1 MKRDIITSIIGIIV
15 FTVLLGFVYPLAI
28 TGISQVAFPG
38 DANGQQIKLNGRVI
52 GSKIIGQNFG
62 TPVREKNGKVKEVKG
77 AVVTEPD
84 PRYFQSRPSATEGG
98 AYNAAASTFSNRGPN
113 SVKTKEADEENI
125 KAYLELNKN
134 PATKVEYDP
143 GLTAAKIPVDAVNTS
158 ASNLDPE
165 ISQANAWIQAH
176 RVAAVRHLSLATVN
190 GLIAKYTDSRGLG
203 FSGEPG
209 VNVLELNLAL
219 DRLTGQTSASTGAHP
234 GAGSGGAAGSGG
246 NA

>member
-1 MKRDIITSIIGIIV
+1 MRRDIVTSIIAVVV
-15 FTVLLGFVYPLAI
+15 FTILLGLVYPLFI
-28 TGISQVAFPG
+28 TGVSQVAFPG
-38 DANGQQIKLNGRVI
+38 NANGQKVYVDGKLV

-62 TPVREKNGKVKEVKG
+62 APEMKNGKVVEEKG
-77 AVVTEPD
+77 AILTEAD

-113 SVKTKEADEENI
+113 DKATAEADEENI
-125 KAYLELNKN
+125 KAYLELNK
-134 PATKVEYDP
+134 PYDP
-143 GLTAAKIPVDAVNTS
+143 SLTSARIPVDAVNTS

-176 RVAAVRHLSLATVN
+176 RVAAKRGLALSAVN

-219 DRLTGQTSASTGAHP
+219 DRLTGGK
-234 GAGSGGAAGSGG
+234 
-246 NA
+246 